1 MEEDPDKYR
10 AEEAAGRQRRR
21 TEERRKDPER
31 YKLKEKTRKQNYRLS
46 QMDTVFK
53 RRKTFLAAVR
63 NGSIFFCVCCH
74 RKLYDNQEVEL
85 DKDWKESYET
95 QYLGSYEKF
104 IGPIPLRRIFLP
116 CPAGEQ
122 NSEITSDYTCFT
134 CKNYL
139 EKNRMAPMSNQNNLQ
154 LANIEKHPELKLSEL
169 EQQLIALN
177 LIFQKI
183 VLLPNSE
190 SFSSGCFLVFTS

>member
-63 NGSIFFCVCCH
+63 NGRIFFCVCCH

-139 EKNRMAPMSNQNNLQ
+139 EKKQNGTNEQSKQSSACKYQEASRAKAFRVRQEDNL
-154 LANIEKHPELKLSEL
+154 LENEIE
-169 EQQLIALN
+169 
-177 LIFQKI
+177 
-183 VLLPNSE
+183 
-190 SFSSGCFLVFTS
+190 GY

>member
-63 NGSIFFCVCCH
+63 NGRIFFCVCCH

-122 NSEITSDYTCFT
+122 NSEITSDYKCFT

-139 EKNRMAPMSNQNNLQ
+139 EKKQNGTN
-154 LANIEKHPELKLSEL
+154 
-169 EQQLIALN
+169 EQSKQ
-177 LIFQKI
+177 
-183 VLLPNSE
+183 
-190 SFSSGCFLVFTS
+190 SSACKYQEASRAKAFRVR